1 MRLSDVTRIQRV
13 NNCFRFSYVV
23 AYSLH
28 TTTESCRAEF
38 SSFDS
43 HHCENHPEQA
53 AGFKFEEAKVN
64 FNLLFL

>member
-23 AYSLH
+23 ASHL
-28 TTTESCRAEF
+28 TRPQSPAGLEF

-53 AGFKFEEAKVN
+53 AGFKFEEER
-64 FNLLFL
+64 